1 MGFHV
6 TSGGLIHRPDKD
18 VLVSCLFAGKAVEC
32 TRREIECHNCD
43 KCGWNPV
50 VAVMRMERMK

>member
-32 TRREIECHNCD
+32 TRRERSSATTATSAAGIRLL
-43 KCGWNPV
+43 P
-50 VAVMRMERMK
+50 